1 MSQDTMVMTAGQ
13 ASTAAMVLDAD
24 RKQAMMQRL
33 VGMTNEAAL
42 TLMISIGHRTGLFD
56 VMATMAPSTSR
67 QIAHAARLQE
77 RYVREWLG
85 AMVTGRVIE
94 FDPLSRT
101 YALPAEHAALLT
113 RAAGGENMAGAMQ
126 WFAVLGSVESEVV
139 EKFERGGGV
148 CYHHFHRF
156 HDVMAGESDLTTVA
170 ALREHILPLSPG
182 LTEKLERGIK
192 VVEIGCGRGRALT
205 LLAEMF
211 PQSTFRGYDL
221 CEEPITFAKSAVAEK
236 RLTNITFEVRDVTG
250 FDEPG
255 RYDLALAFD
264 AIHDQKNPASVLRG
278 IRRSLR
284 PGGMFL
290 MQDIS
295 ASSHLEKNVDHLL
308 GTFFYTISTMHCM
321 TVSLAQDGAGLGT
334 CWGRELA
341 ETMLR
346 DAGFANVEISQLPHD
361 MINDYY
367 VAR

>member
-1 MSQDTMVMTAGQ
+1 MSQSTMEMIAGRET
-13 ASTAAMVLDAD
+13 STSTTLDEG
-24 RKQAMMQRL
+24 RKRSMMERL
-33 VGMTNEAAL
+33 VNMTNEASMAL
-42 TLMISIGHRTGLFD
+42 MLSIGHRTGLFD
-56 VMATMAPSTSR
+56 VMAKMTPATSER
-67 QIAHAARLQE
+67 IARETGLQE

-94 FDPLSRT
+94 YDSRERT
-101 YALPAEHAALLT
+101 YTLPAEHAALLT
-113 RAAGGENMAGAMQ
+113 RAVGGENMAGAMQ

-182 LTEKLERGIK
+182 LTERLDRGIK

-211 PQSTFRGYDL
+211 PRSTFRGYDL
-221 CEEPITFAKSAVAEK
+221 CEEPITFAKSAAAEK
-236 RLTNITFEVRDVTG
+236 GLTNITFEVRDVTG

-264 AIHDQKNPASVLRG
+264 AIHDQKDPASVLRG

-284 PGGMFL
+284 PGGVFL
-290 MQDIS
+290 MQDIA
-295 ASSHLEKNVDHLL
+295 ASSHLEKNVGHPL